1 MQKTKKPNFL
11 NWNYNTLISSFKKI
25 NIKDAVLI
33 LVLDA
38 LFYIFSGY
46 IFLFWL
52 QRINEKMES
61 VYLPFDLATAGVEK
75 VQQAAK
81 DAQSFYYLLIFS
93 IILLVIAVVFLSSIF
108 KGIIWAKTTSTK
120 ITSKLISKFFM
131 LNFLWLGFWFVLIF
145 LISWIVD
152 IKYALAFM
160 AASVLMGF
168 YFTNNLYPLFMINPS
183 IKSIKSSLKLSI
195 TKIHLFLLPYA
206 LIFIGFYLALF
217 VSSLTKLDTF
227 SAALAQKIYGFL
239 GFSFGAAGA
248 LGLPA
253 VSGPEL
259 AIGLLVGI
267 LANPLLLLFA
277 ALARYYISTL
287 AAEISKAK

>member
-1 MQKTKKPNFL
+1 MLFR
-11 NWNYNTLISSFKKI
+11 SKI
-25 NIKDAVLI
+25 
-33 LVLDA
+33 
-38 LFYIFSGY
+38 
-46 IFLFWL
+46 
-52 QRINEKMES
+52 IN
-61 VYLPFDLATAGVEK
+61 V
-75 VQQAAK
+75 
-81 DAQSFYYLLIFS
+81 
-93 IILLVIAVVFLSSIF
+93 
-108 KGIIWAKTTSTK
+108 K
-120 ITSKLISKFFM
+120 ITFGLISKFLG
-131 LNFLWLGFWFVLIF
+131 LNLLWLGFWFVLIF

-277 ALARYYISTL
+277 ALARYYVSTSV
-287 AAEISKAK
+287 AEISKAKQKAL